1 MPARG
6 RRGVQRNVSMKR
18 FMALLKKN
26 KNKDPPQAKLLDLAG
41 QLCCNLQSMSPSLEK
56 LVEAMMGCKLQE
68 YFLTNINVVR
78 AYVLVHIHRGQHDTA
93 CRLLECCRVK
103 EKKELVQ
110 LWNEIHYHKVM
121 EKHHTDSLT
130 PVQKFRC
137 RKRNP
142 PPVSLCPE
150 GIKDRNYPEKVRQ
163 KLHRFAANVTVN
175 PNKDQREGL
184 AQDMNL
190 QPNQVYNWFAN
201 YRRRQKTRLSRLEKL
216 INSTNEEPSTH
227 QAKHQPDGGSCIPQA
242 ADAFH
247 AGVGSEQKEIT
258 LVPCGP
264 GWEQSAAGLDWSADG
279 TFSKL
284 LESSFLQSS
293 ELQEMRSTKTSVTPL
308 NTEEPTA
315 FCTKAEHG
323 ISLSSSTME
332 TRQTSS
338 FTATSPW
345 LENFVLCSC
354 RSLPFQTE
362 YLDATQPTPSAE
374 GVSGESSPGRAAGV
388 RASGSRVPRGGCTE
402 ASSES
407 ISHQADLEIE
417 SFMLREG
424 HLGPLEAIL
433 PHSSPQAVLGKSQ
446 CPPVSTSHLEEIQAL
461 GHSQVLENP
470 LSDPMTS
477 DTFWAAWL
485 LFEFSVGGRM

>member
-1 MPARG
+1 MCLDREGSVRLAAQTSDAVFLLP
-6 RRGVQRNVSMKR
+6 RRGVRRNVSMKR

-41 QLCCNLQSMSPSLEK
+41 QLCCNLQSMSSSLEK

-93 CRLLECCRVK
+93 CRLLECCRAK

-150 GIKDRNYPEKVRQ
+150 GIKNRNYPEKVRQ
-163 KLHRFAANVTVN
+163 KLHRFAANVTMN

-216 INSTNEEPSTH
+216 INSTDEEPSTH
-227 QAKHQPDGGSCIPQA
+227 QAKHQPDSGSCISQT

-247 AGVGSEQKEIT
+247 AGIGSEQKEIT

-264 GWEQSAAGLDWSADG
+264 GWEQSAAGLDWSAAG

-284 LESSFLQSS
+284 LESRQ
-293 ELQEMRSTKTSVTPL
+293 
-308 NTEEPTA
+308 
-315 FCTKAEHG
+315 
-323 ISLSSSTME
+323 LSSY
-332 TRQTSS
+332 
-338 FTATSPW
+338 TATSPW
-345 LENFVLCSC
+345 LENFLLCSC
-354 RSLPFQTE
+354 RSFPFQTE
-362 YLDATQPTPSAE
+362 YLNATQPTLSAE
-374 GVSGESSPGRAAGV
+374 GVYGESSPGTAAGV
-388 RASGSRVPRGGCTE
+388 RASVSKVPRGGCIE

-424 HLGPLEAIL
+424 QLGPLETIL
-433 PHSSPQAVLGKSQ
+433 PHSSPQTVLGKSQ

>member
-1 MPARG
+1 MPALG
-6 RRGVQRNVSMKR
+6 RGVRRNVSMKR

-41 QLCCNLQSMSPSLEK
+41 QLCCNLQSMSSSLEK

-93 CRLLECCRVK
+93 CRLLECCRAK

-150 GIKDRNYPEKVRQ
+150 GIKNRNYPEKVRQ
-163 KLHRFAANVTVN
+163 KLHRFAANVTMN

-216 INSTNEEPSTH
+216 INSTDEEPSTH
-227 QAKHQPDGGSCIPQA
+227 QAKHQPDSGSCISQT

-247 AGVGSEQKEIT
+247 AGIGSEQKEIT

-264 GWEQSAAGLDWSADG
+264 GWEQSAAGLDWSAAG

-284 LESSFLQSS
+284 LESRQ
-293 ELQEMRSTKTSVTPL
+293 
-308 NTEEPTA
+308 
-315 FCTKAEHG
+315 
-323 ISLSSSTME
+323 LSSY
-332 TRQTSS
+332 
-338 FTATSPW
+338 TATSPW
-345 LENFVLCSC
+345 LENFLLCSC
-354 RSLPFQTE
+354 RSFPFQTE
-362 YLDATQPTPSAE
+362 YLNATQPTLSAE
-374 GVSGESSPGRAAGV
+374 GVYGESSPGTAAGV
-388 RASGSRVPRGGCTE
+388 RASVSKVPRGGCIE

-424 HLGPLEAIL
+424 QLGPLETIL
-433 PHSSPQAVLGKSQ
+433 PHSSPQTVLGKSQ

>member
-1 MPARG
+1 MPALG
-6 RRGVQRNVSMKR
+6 RGVRRNVSMKR

-41 QLCCNLQSMSPSLEK
+41 QLCCNLQSMSSSLEK

-93 CRLLECCRVK
+93 CRLLECCRAK

-150 GIKDRNYPEKVRQ
+150 GIKNRNYPEKVRQ
-163 KLHRFAANVTVN
+163 KLHRFAANVTMN

-216 INSTNEEPSTH
+216 INSTDEEPSTH
-227 QAKHQPDGGSCIPQA
+227 QAKHQPDSGSCISQT

-247 AGVGSEQKEIT
+247 AGIGSEQKEIT

-264 GWEQSAAGLDWSADG
+264 GWEQSAAGLDWSAAG

-284 LESSFLQSS
+284 LESRQ
-293 ELQEMRSTKTSVTPL
+293 
-308 NTEEPTA
+308 
-315 FCTKAEHG
+315 
-323 ISLSSSTME
+323 LSSY
-332 TRQTSS
+332 
-338 FTATSPW
+338 TATSPW
-345 LENFVLCSC
+345 LENFLLCSC
-354 RSLPFQTE
+354 RSFPFQTE
-362 YLDATQPTPSAE
+362 YLNATQPTLSAE
-374 GVSGESSPGRAAGV
+374 GVYGESSPGTAGV
-388 RASGSRVPRGGCTE
+388 RASVSKVPRGGCIE

-424 HLGPLEAIL
+424 QLGPLETIL
-433 PHSSPQAVLGKSQ
+433 PHSSPQTVLGKSQ

>member
-1 MPARG
+1 MPALG
-6 RRGVQRNVSMKR
+6 RRGVRRNVSMKR

-41 QLCCNLQSMSPSLEK
+41 QLCCNLQSMSSSLEK

-93 CRLLECCRVK
+93 CRLLECCRAK

-150 GIKDRNYPEKVRQ
+150 GIKNRNYPEKVRQ
-163 KLHRFAANVTVN
+163 KLHRFAANVTMN

-216 INSTNEEPSTH
+216 INSTDEEPSTH
-227 QAKHQPDGGSCIPQA
+227 QAKHQPDSGSCISQT

-247 AGVGSEQKEIT
+247 AGIGSEQKEIT

-264 GWEQSAAGLDWSADG
+264 GWEQSAAGLDWSAAG

-284 LESSFLQSS
+284 LESRQ
-293 ELQEMRSTKTSVTPL
+293 
-308 NTEEPTA
+308 
-315 FCTKAEHG
+315 
-323 ISLSSSTME
+323 LSSY
-332 TRQTSS
+332 
-338 FTATSPW
+338 TATSPW
-345 LENFVLCSC
+345 LENFLLCSC
-354 RSLPFQTE
+354 RSFPFQTE
-362 YLDATQPTPSAE
+362 YLNATQPTLSAE
-374 GVSGESSPGRAAGV
+374 GVYGESSPGTAGV
-388 RASGSRVPRGGCTE
+388 RASVSKVPRGGCIE

-424 HLGPLEAIL
+424 QLGPLETIL
-433 PHSSPQAVLGKSQ
+433 PHSSPQTVLGKSQ

>member
-1 MPARG
+1 MPALG
-6 RRGVQRNVSMKR
+6 RGVRRNVSMKR

-41 QLCCNLQSMSPSLEK
+41 QLCCNLQSMSSSLEK

-93 CRLLECCRVK
+93 CRLLECCRAK

-150 GIKDRNYPEKVRQ
+150 GIKNRNYPEKVRQ
-163 KLHRFAANVTVN
+163 KLHRFAANVTMN

-216 INSTNEEPSTH
+216 INSTDEEPSTH
-227 QAKHQPDGGSCIPQA
+227 QAKHQPDSGSCISQT

-247 AGVGSEQKEIT
+247 AGIGSEQKEIT

-264 GWEQSAAGLDWSADG
+264 GWEQSAAGLDWSAAG

-293 ELQEMRSTKTSVTPL
+293 ELQEVRSTKTSVTPL

-332 TRQTSS
+332 TRQLSS
-338 FTATSPW
+338 YTATSPW
-345 LENFVLCSC
+345 LENFLLCSC
-354 RSLPFQTE
+354 RSFPFQTE
-362 YLDATQPTPSAE
+362 YLNATQPTLSAE
-374 GVSGESSPGRAAGV
+374 GVYGESSPGTAAGV
-388 RASGSRVPRGGCTE
+388 RASVSKVPRGGCIE

-424 HLGPLEAIL
+424 QLGPLETIL
-433 PHSSPQAVLGKSQ
+433 PHSSPQTVLGKSQ

>member
-1 MPARG
+1 MCLDREGSVRLAAQTSDAVFLLP
-6 RRGVQRNVSMKR
+6 RRGVRRNVSMKR

-41 QLCCNLQSMSPSLEK
+41 QLCCNLQSMSSSLEK

-93 CRLLECCRVK
+93 CRLLECCRAK

-150 GIKDRNYPEKVRQ
+150 GIKNRNYPEKVRQ
-163 KLHRFAANVTVN
+163 KLHRFAANVTMN

-216 INSTNEEPSTH
+216 INSTDEEPSTH
-227 QAKHQPDGGSCIPQA
+227 QAKHQPDSGSCISQT

-247 AGVGSEQKEIT
+247 AGIGSEQKEIT

-264 GWEQSAAGLDWSADG
+264 GWEQSAAGLDWSAAG

-284 LESSFLQSS
+284 LESRQ
-293 ELQEMRSTKTSVTPL
+293 
-308 NTEEPTA
+308 
-315 FCTKAEHG
+315 
-323 ISLSSSTME
+323 LSSY
-332 TRQTSS
+332 
-338 FTATSPW
+338 TATSPW
-345 LENFVLCSC
+345 LENFLLCSC
-354 RSLPFQTE
+354 RSFPFQTE
-362 YLDATQPTPSAE
+362 YLNATQPTLSAE
-374 GVSGESSPGRAAGV
+374 GVYGESSPGTAGV
-388 RASGSRVPRGGCTE
+388 RASVSKVPRGGCIE

-424 HLGPLEAIL
+424 QLGPLETIL
-433 PHSSPQAVLGKSQ
+433 PHSSPQTVLGKSQ

>member
-1 MPARG
+1 MCLDREGSVRLAAQTSDSVSLLH
-6 RRGVQRNVSMKR
+6 RRGVQRSVSMKR

-227 QAKHQPDGGSCIPQA
+227 QAKHQPDSGSCIPQA

-284 LESSFLQSS
+284 LES
-293 ELQEMRSTKTSVTPL
+293 
-308 NTEEPTA
+308 
-315 FCTKAEHG
+315 
-323 ISLSSSTME
+323 
-332 TRQTSS
+332 
-338 FTATSPW
+338 
-345 LENFVLCSC
+345 
-354 RSLPFQTE
+354 
-362 YLDATQPTPSAE
+362 
-374 GVSGESSPGRAAGV
+374 
-388 RASGSRVPRGGCTE
+388 
-402 ASSES
+402 
-407 ISHQADLEIE
+407 
-417 SFMLREG
+417 
-424 HLGPLEAIL
+424 
-433 PHSSPQAVLGKSQ
+433 SSPQAVLGKSQ

>member
-1 MPARG
+1 MPALG
-6 RRGVQRNVSMKR
+6 RRGVRRNVSMKR
-18 FMALLKKN
+18 FMALLN
-26 KNKDPPQAKLLDLAG
+26 KNKTKDTPQAKLLDLAG
-41 QLCCNLQSMSPSLEK
+41 QLCRDLQSMSPSLEK

-78 AYVLVHIHRGQHDTA
+78 ACVLVHIHRGQHDTA
-93 CRLLECCRVK
+93 CRLLECCRAK

-150 GIKDRNYPEKVRQ
+150 GIKNRNYPEKVRQ
-163 KLHRFAANVTVN
+163 KLHRFAANVTMN
-175 PNKDQREGL
+175 PNKNQREGL

-216 INSTNEEPSTH
+216 ISSTDEEPSTH
-227 QAKHQPDGGSCIPQA
+227 QAKHQPDNGSCIPQA

-247 AGVGSEQKEIT
+247 AGVGSEQKETT

-264 GWEQSAAGLDWSADG
+264 GWEQSAAGLDCSADG

-284 LESSFLQSS
+284 LES
-293 ELQEMRSTKTSVTPL
+293 
-308 NTEEPTA
+308 
-315 FCTKAEHG
+315 
-323 ISLSSSTME
+323 
-332 TRQTSS
+332 
-338 FTATSPW
+338 
-345 LENFVLCSC
+345 
-354 RSLPFQTE
+354 
-362 YLDATQPTPSAE
+362 
-374 GVSGESSPGRAAGV
+374 
-388 RASGSRVPRGGCTE
+388 
-402 ASSES
+402 
-407 ISHQADLEIE
+407 
-417 SFMLREG
+417 
-424 HLGPLEAIL
+424 
-433 PHSSPQAVLGKSQ
+433 SSPQAVLGKSQ

-485 LFEFSVGGRM
+485 LFEFSVHIDCLRCRAVEKQSLYVPKYLAKQLLGCAAPDSLRLQEYVTSNRNW

>member
-1 MPARG
+1 MPALG
-6 RRGVQRNVSMKR
+6 RRGVRRNVSMKR

-41 QLCCNLQSMSPSLEK
+41 QLCCNLQSMSSSLEK

-93 CRLLECCRVK
+93 CRLLECCRAK

-150 GIKDRNYPEKVRQ
+150 GIKNRNYPEKVRQ
-163 KLHRFAANVTVN
+163 KLHRFAANVTMN

-216 INSTNEEPSTH
+216 INSTDEEPSTH
-227 QAKHQPDGGSCIPQA
+227 QAKHQPDSGSCISQT

-247 AGVGSEQKEIT
+247 AGIGSEQKEIT

-264 GWEQSAAGLDWSADG
+264 GWEQSAAGLDWSAAG

-284 LESSFLQSS
+284 LESRQ
-293 ELQEMRSTKTSVTPL
+293 
-308 NTEEPTA
+308 
-315 FCTKAEHG
+315 
-323 ISLSSSTME
+323 LSSY
-332 TRQTSS
+332 
-338 FTATSPW
+338 TATSPW
-345 LENFVLCSC
+345 LENFLLCSC
-354 RSLPFQTE
+354 RSFPFQTE
-362 YLDATQPTPSAE
+362 YLNATQPTLSAE
-374 GVSGESSPGRAAGV
+374 GVYGESSPGTAVPPRLCLANPSAHLFPHPIW
-388 RASGSRVPRGGCTE
+388 RKSRPW
-402 ASSES
+402 
-407 ISHQADLEIE
+407 
-417 SFMLREG
+417 
-424 HLGPLEAIL
+424 
-433 PHSSPQAVLGKSQ
+433 
-446 CPPVSTSHLEEIQAL
+446 
-461 GHSQVLENP
+461 
-470 LSDPMTS
+470 
-477 DTFWAAWL
+477 DTARCW
-485 LFEFSVGGRM
+485 RIH

>member
-6 RRGVQRNVSMKR
+6 RGVQRNVSMKR

-216 INSTNEEPSTH
+216 INSTDEEPSTH
-227 QAKHQPDGGSCIPQA
+227 QAKHQPDSGSCIPQA

-264 GWEQSAAGLDWSADG
+264 EWEQSAAGLDWSADG

-284 LESSFLQSS
+284 LES
-293 ELQEMRSTKTSVTPL
+293 
-308 NTEEPTA
+308 
-315 FCTKAEHG
+315 
-323 ISLSSSTME
+323 
-332 TRQTSS
+332 RQTSS
-338 FTATSPW
+338 YTATSPW

-374 GVSGESSPGRAAGV
+374 GVSGESSPGTAAGV
-388 RASGSRVPRGGCTE
+388 RASVSRVPRGGCTE

-433 PHSSPQAVLGKSQ
+433 PHSSPQAMLGKSQ

-461 GHSQVLENP
+461 GHSQELENP